1 MTHSH
6 EDNDDND
13 QTAGVDMQHA
23 AYAQRLSLLVTRYAI
38 SNWQA
43 MLDFDHLGMD
53 GLNDFGG
60 NVLTEMGPFTL
71 LDREK
76 Q

>member
-1 MTHSH
+1 MTHH
-6 EDNDDND
+6 EEIDDSD
-13 QTAGVDMQHA
+13 QSAGEDTEHA
-23 AYAQRLSLLVTRYAI
+23 VSAKRLSLLVTRYAI

-60 NVLTEMGPFTL
+60 NVLAEMGPFTL

>member
-1 MTHSH
+1 MTHH
-6 EDNDDND
+6 QPELDDND
-13 QTAGVDMQHA
+13 KNAGEDTEHTAFA
-23 AYAQRLSLLVTRYAI
+23 KRLSLLVTRYAI

-53 GLNDFGG
+53 GLDDFGG
-60 NVLTEMGPFTL
+60 NVLAEMGPFTL
-71 LDREK
+71 LDRDK